1 MMLYLY
7 RGLSVLGTPF
17 IMIYLYFRKISGKED
32 SDRFNERLGHPS
44 VVRPSGRLIWVHA
57 ASVGESLSI
66 LPLIERLVG
75 ENQGLHIL
83 VTTGTVTSAQL
94 MRERLPAGAFHQF
107 FPVDHILFVRRF
119 INYWHPD
126 LVLWVESEFWPNM
139 ISEVEDQKIN
149 MVLINGRVSQKSFA
163 GWRRFNSL
171 IRSLL
176 SSFNLCLGQS
186 DGDVSRLR
194 QMGAKSI
201 KCVGNLK
208 FSGLPLPFDKADFL
222 EITKLIGNRPVWLA
236 ASTHAGEEE
245 IAMQVHQRL
254 KCLHADLLT
263 IIVPRNPKRGKKI
276 ASQIR
281 RQGINVT
288 LRSSENP
295 ISNES
300 EIYVGDTMGEMGLFL
315 RIASIVF
322 IGKSLVPLGGQNPLE
337 AARLNCAI
345 IHGPYMTNFEDILL
359 RLKEADASIQVLNS
373 EDLLSSIK
381 KLLED
386 TTYCKNIAAAAKAVA
401 ANEAGVL
408 DSVVTELKPFIEHL
422 KNKDSSRANP

>member
-7 RGLSVLGTPF
+7 RGLSVLGTPL
-17 IMIYLYFRKISGKED
+17 IIIYLYFRRIRGKEN
-32 SDRFNERLGHPS
+32 SGRFKERFGQSSL
-44 VVRPSGRLIWVHA
+44 VRPYGTLIWIHA

-66 LPLIERLVG
+66 LPLIERLAG
-75 ENQGLHIL
+75 ENQDLNIL
-83 VTTGTVTSAQL
+83 VTTGTVSSARL
-94 MRERLPAGAFHQF
+94 MGDRLPAGAFHQF
-107 FPVDHILFVRRF
+107 VPVDHILFVRRF
-119 INYWHPD
+119 LDHWRPD

-139 ISEVEDQKIN
+139 ITEVEGRNIN

-163 GWRRFNSL
+163 GWQKFNSL

-176 SSFNLCLGQS
+176 SSFDLCLGQS
-186 DGDVSRLR
+186 DIDVTRLR

-208 FSGLPLPFDKADFL
+208 FSSLPLPFNKADFL
-222 EITKLIGNRPVWLA
+222 KITKSIGNRPVWLA

-245 IAMQVHQRL
+245 IAIQVHQRL
-254 KCLHADLLT
+254 KDLYADLLT

-276 ASQIR
+276 AFQIR

-288 LRSSENP
+288 LRSSGDP
-295 ISNES
+295 ISTES

-345 IHGPYMTNFEDILL
+345 IHGPYMKNFEEISILL
-359 RLKEADASIQVLNS
+359 KKANASKQVLNS
-373 EDLLSSIK
+373 EDLISSIK
-381 KLLED
+381 KLIED
-386 TTYCKNIAAAAKAVA
+386 TTYCKNIAAAAKAVVD
-401 ANEAGVL
+401 NESGVL
-408 DSVVTELKPFIEHL
+408 DSVQTELKPFIDHL
-422 KNKDSSRANP
+422 SDKDNFRADS

>member
-1 MMLYLY
+1 
-7 RGLSVLGTPF
+7 
-17 IMIYLYFRKISGKED
+17 
-32 SDRFNERLGHPS
+32 
-44 VVRPSGRLIWVHA
+44 
-57 ASVGESLSI
+57 
-66 LPLIERLVG
+66 
-75 ENQGLHIL
+75 
-83 VTTGTVTSAQL
+83 

-222 EITKLIGNRPVWLA
+222 EITKIIGNRPVWLA